1 MYMGKRED
9 ERLPERMHRFCAYM
23 RRVHKYAGLMCTP
36 WFECTG
42 VVQTGPR
49 MHNE

>member
-1 MYMGKRED
+1 MGKRED

-23 RRVHKYAGLMCTP
+23 QRVHKYAGFMCTP

-42 VVQTGPR
+42 IVHTGPR
-49 MHNE
+49 MHNELI